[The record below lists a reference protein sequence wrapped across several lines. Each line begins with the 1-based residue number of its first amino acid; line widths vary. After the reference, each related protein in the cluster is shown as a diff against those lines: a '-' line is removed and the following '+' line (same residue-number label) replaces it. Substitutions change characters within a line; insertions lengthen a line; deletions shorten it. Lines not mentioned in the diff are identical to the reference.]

1 MDRIRIKKD
10 DNAAI
15 ISSKLH
21 GHFIEFLGECL
32 QDGIWVGEDSAIPNY
47 NGFRKDA
54 VDALKKLGVPVLRWP
69 GGCYADKYHWR
80 DGIGPRKDRPITYNE
95 NFNTFEME
103 KNQFGIHEF
112 MELCKM
118 VGAEPWLNI
127 NMLTGTVA
135 EAAEWFEYCNRKEE
149 TSLAKERAAN
159 GSSSP
164 FDVKYWGIGNESWG
178 GGGMYTP
185 QNYMADYRKFA
196 TGMPTFKKV
205 GPNGLEG
212 PEMKFIAVG
221 PDGNKTEE
229 RVQWTKQLFDAF
241 GEFRQPKLDA
251 LDLHFYNWNIKNPKD
266 KVLSFDED
274 GWYGVLN
281 GSVEIEEVIKEQH
294 QLIREGLN
302 KISRPDDD
310 YFYQEPQCELYIGE
324 WGNWHMEAFFAK
336 PALYQ
341 QCTVRDALT
350 TAITLDI
357 FHKNCDV
364 LKLAC
369 VAQTINVLNSIILT
383 EGETTILTPNYYV
396 FEMYKVHRDA
406 ARMVCETETSP
417 VYEKDGIAV
426 DGIYSFASEKEGIV
440 SVNIINTDM
449 KKSREIELSFE
460 GAVIYKEGTVLN
472 GDSVMDHNSKEH
484 PFSVLPKKADSP
496 SGSGNV
502 WKATVPPAS
511 ISVYRFEK

>member
-1 MDRIRIKKD
+1 MDKIYIKNEEN
-10 DNAAI
+10 DNI

-21 GHFIEFLGECL
+21 GQFIEFLGGCL
-32 QDGIWVGEDSAIPNY
+32 QDGIWVGEDSEIPNY

-80 DGIGPRKDRPITYNE
+80 DGIGSRKDRPVTYNE

-103 KNQFGIHEF
+103 NNQFGTHEF
-112 MELCKM
+112 MELCEM

-135 EAAEWFEYCNRKEE
+135 EAAEWIEYCNREDN
-149 TSLAKERAAN
+149 TSLTKERAAN
-159 GSSSP
+159 GSRKP
-164 FDVKYWGIGNESWG
+164 FGVKYWGIGNESWA
-178 GGGMYTP
+178 GGGMCTP
-185 QNYMADYRKFA
+185 QGYITDYRKFA

-205 GPNGLEG
+205 GQNGLEG
-212 PEMKFIAVG
+212 PDMTFIAVG
-221 PDGNKTEE
+221 PDGNKSEE
-229 RVQWTKQLFDAF
+229 RIQWTKQLFEAF

-251 LDLHFYNWNIKNPKD
+251 FDLHFYNWNITNPED
-266 KVLSFDED
+266 KVLSFDEN

-281 GSVEIEEVIKEQH
+281 GAMEIEAVIKEQYE
-294 QLIREGLN
+294 LIKEGLK
-302 KISRPDDD
+302 KIKRPVDDF
-310 YFYQEPQCELYIGE
+310 FYQEPQCDLYIGE
-324 WGNWHMEAFFAK
+324 WGNWHREAFFAK

-341 QCTVRDALT
+341 QCTIRDALA

-406 ARMVCETETSP
+406 FRMICETDTSP
-417 VYEKDGIAV
+417 VYEKDGV
-426 DGIYSFASEKEGIV
+426 TVNGIYSFASEKDGIV

-449 KKSREIELSFE
+449 KNPRDIEISFE
-460 GAVIYKEGTVLN
+460 KAVIYKEGTVLN
-472 GDSVMDHNSKEH
+472 GDSVMDYNSKEH
-484 PFSVLPKKADSP
+484 PLSVLSKKAETP
-496 SGSGNV
+496 SELGKTWSV
-502 WKATVPPAS
+502 IVPAAS
-511 ISVYRFEK
+511 ISVYRFTK